1 MVFDFDIDKAPKT
14 KEFLK
19 ELTSFMETLNTPKFI
34 KLQNNKNFDELI
46 NNTNDDTIKELET
59 LGTKIHDIIKSDD
72 YKKFLKI
79 TEDLNKKLVADNEK
93 IDKTG
98 KSDYTF
104 EQRTLISTQ
113 LCAMGNIDAA
123 IGTLMNILDLR
134 YREEVHVAA
143 IKAAEKTEDKKDS

>member
-1 MVFDFDIDKAPKT
+1 MAET
-14 KEFLK
+14 KEKSIVDSL
-19 ELTSFMETLNTPKFI
+19 S
-34 KLQNNKNFDELI
+34 
-46 NNTNDDTIKELET
+46 NDDTIKELET

-79 TEDLNKKLVADNEK
+79 TEDLNKKLVEDNEK

-98 KSDYTF
+98 KSDFTF

-134 YREEVHVAA
+134 YREEVKIAA
-143 IKAAEKTEDKKDS
+143 IKAAENTEEDKKDK

>member
-1 MVFDFDIDKAPKT
+1 MAENEEKT
-14 KEFLK
+14 IVD
-19 ELTSFMETLNTPKFI
+19 SI
-34 KLQNNKNFDELI
+34 
-46 NNTNDDTIKELET
+46 TNDDTIKELET

-79 TEDLNKKLVADNEK
+79 TEDLNKKLVVDNEK

-98 KSDYTF
+98 KSEYTF

-123 IGTLMNILDLR
+123 LGTLMNILDLR

-143 IKAAEKTEDKKDS
+143 IKATEKTKDKKDSQ

>member
-1 MVFDFDIDKAPKT
+1 MAET
-14 KEFLK
+14 KEKTVVDSL
-19 ELTSFMETLNTPKFI
+19 SS
-34 KLQNNKNFDELI
+34 DE
-46 NNTNDDTIKELET
+46 TIKELET

-79 TEDLNKKLVADNEK
+79 TEDLNKKLVEDNEK

-98 KSDYTF
+98 KSDFTF

-134 YREEVHVAA
+134 YREEVKIAA
-143 IKAAEKTEDKKDS
+143 IKAAENTEEDKKDK

>member
-1 MVFDFDIDKAPKT
+1 MAET
-14 KEFLK
+14 KEKSIVDSL
-19 ELTSFMETLNTPKFI
+19 SN
-34 KLQNNKNFDELI
+34 DE
-46 NNTNDDTIKELET
+46 TIKELET

-79 TEDLNKKLVADNEK
+79 TEDLNKKLVEDNEK

-134 YREEVHVAA
+134 YREEVKIAA
-143 IKAAEKTEDKKDS
+143 IKAAENTEDKKDK

>member
-1 MVFDFDIDKAPKT
+1 MAET
-14 KEFLK
+14 KEK
-19 ELTSFMETLNTPKFI
+19 SI
-34 KLQNNKNFDELI
+34 VDSI
-46 NNTNDDTIKELET
+46 TNDDTIKELET

-79 TEDLNKKLVADNEK
+79 TEDLNKKLIADNEK

-98 KSDYTF
+98 KSEFTF

-134 YREEVHVAA
+134 YREEVKIAA
-143 IKAAEKTEDKKDS
+143 IKAAENTEEDKKDK

>member
-1 MVFDFDIDKAPKT
+1 M
-14 KEFLK
+14 
-19 ELTSFMETLNTPKFI
+19 
-34 KLQNNKNFDELI
+34 
-46 NNTNDDTIKELET
+46 
-59 LGTKIHDIIKSDD
+59 
-72 YKKFLKI
+72 
-79 TEDLNKKLVADNEK
+79 NKKLAEDNEK

-134 YREEVHVAA
+134 YREEVKIAA
-143 IKAAEKTEDKKDS
+143 IKAAEKPEDKKDE

>member
-1 MVFDFDIDKAPKT
+1 MAET
-14 KEFLK
+14 KEKSVVDSL
-19 ELTSFMETLNTPKFI
+19 S
-34 KLQNNKNFDELI
+34 
-46 NNTNDDTIKELET
+46 NDDTIKELET

-79 TEDLNKKLVADNEK
+79 TEDLNKKLVEDNEK

-113 LCAMGNIDAA
+113 LCAMGSVDAA

-134 YREEVHVAA
+134 YREEVKIAA
-143 IKAAEKTEDKKDS
+143 IKAAENTEEDKKDK